1 MSPETTLF
9 LLLALLISAGLGLW
23 AYLWKKQFTRTR
35 LLLALLRALAL
46 FLLALLLL
54 NPTINRVET
63 QVLKPQLLLAADN
76 SQSITLLQ
84 GQEQTKEWRDRLLN
98 DSELQER
105 FEIQA
110 FRFGTSL
117 DSGDSLSPK

>member
-84 GQEQTKEWRDRLLN
+84 GQEQIKEWRDRLLN
-98 DSELQER
+98 DSELEER
-105 FEIQA
+105 FDPSE
-110 FRFGTSL
+110 RPLLPRCHRWPMRG
-117 DSGDSLSPK
+117 